1 MCCSFHSL
9 CKYLRDICSVPS
21 TALGTGD
28 VAVKNEKDK
37 GEKERG
43 RGRRR
48 EREKEKKEGRK
59 ERKKGEREGGEKE
72 REGEKQSLT
81 SWSSHSG
88 TSLVF
93 MPPIQRG
100 LPSQFSPLA
109 PLITSLRAH
118 STICTGS

>member
-1 MCCSFHSL
+1 M
-9 CKYLRDICSVPS
+9 PS

-72 REGEKQSLT
+72 REGEKTILDLMELTFWNILGLYATYSKRSSLSIQS
-81 SWSSHSG
+81 SG
-88 TSLVF
+88 SFDHFLE
-93 MPPIQRG
+93 
-100 LPSQFSPLA
+100 SA
-109 PLITSLRAH
+109 
-118 STICTGS
+118 